1 MSGARQY
8 WRIAAVGSA
17 VGVFL
22 LTGCSGSSSGGDADA
37 GDGAI
42 PSTNLQLAT
51 FVGPQTPYGAAIEA
65 FVDEMAERSDGAIQ
79 IEVFWEGALL
89 NGPDVLTGVAD
100 GRADLGFSNANYS
113 PAELP
118 LSQLI
123 SVPFLSNDVVAT
135 QDAFAELYETNEDY
149 TNEWSSLGVRPL
161 AFQSVTPMV
170 MLGETVPE
178 DVDWL
183 SGKTVRATSVMGNA
197 IQAAGGNA
205 VALPLN
211 ELYESAQRGLIEGA
225 ASLNFGTIPSI
236 SLEEVMPHVA
246 DPGTGIYSQ
255 TTLIVNEST
264 YEGLDESVRALLDE
278 VSGEFNAAYLE
289 QLAIFDAETCDV
301 VLGAGGSVTRWDEEQ
316 TAEWQDLLGDSIVET
331 WKDAAAASGADVEAF
346 YDEYLALIDQQV
358 DSDYVDG
365 VAACA
370 G

>member
-1 MSGARQY
+1 MSTRQF
-8 WRIAAVGSA
+8 WRTAAVGSA
-17 VGVFL
+17 VGALV
-22 LTGCSGSSSGGDADA
+22 LTGCSGVNGGDSAGS
-37 GDGAI
+37 GDGSI
-42 PSTNLQLAT
+42 PSTRLQLAT
-51 FVGPQTPYGAAIEA
+51 FVGPQTPYGAAIET
-65 FVDEMAERSDGAIQ
+65 FVDEVSEISDGAVE
-79 IEVFWEGALL
+79 IEVFWEGSLL

-100 GRADLGFSNANYS
+100 GRSDLGFSNANYS

-123 SVPFLSNDVVAT
+123 SVPFLSSDVVAT
-135 QDAFAELYETNEDY
+135 QDAFAELYETNPDY

-197 IQAAGGNA
+197 VQAAGGNA
-205 VALPLN
+205 VALALN

-264 YEGLDESVRALLDE
+264 YEGLDESVRAVLDE
-278 VSGEFNAAYLE
+278 ASAGFNGAYLE
-289 QLAIFDAETCDV
+289 QLAIFDAETCEV
-301 VLGAGGSVTRWDEEQ
+301 VLDAGGSVTRWDEEQ

-331 WKDAAAASGADVEAF
+331 WKEAASASGADVDAF
-346 YDEYLALIDQQV
+346 YDEYLALIDQPA

-370 G
+370 D